1 LGTPYSLFKKVPS
14 ALKITCQRQGSG
26 THAPATVVEF
36 DRTAEGIVLF
46 FTKLTKPALS
56 PMLLL
61 VINYRIQLTCKEE
74 MRGRR
79 NAAEVTD
86 LAVPRQNTFDNICSV
101 RAGAFGRGGGWVAN
115 NYFRECRRM

>member
-1 LGTPYSLFKKVPS
+1 
-14 ALKITCQRQGSG
+14 
-26 THAPATVVEF
+26 
-36 DRTAEGIVLF
+36 
-46 FTKLTKPALS
+46 
-56 PMLLL
+56 MLLL

-115 NYFRECRRM
+115 NYFRECRRMQEVTERRWRNSRALMVG